1 MTITNTITVSEVLTY
16 KTKTEVFIDGDKAT
30 FSRLIDGKLRS
41 CEIND
46 ATMRGLT
53 NICKLDDNMFK
64 MICVD

>member
-1 MTITNTITVSEVLTY
+1 MLIINTITVSEVLTY
-16 KTKTEVFIDGDKAT
+16 KTKTEVFMDGDKAT
-30 FSRLIDGKLRS
+30 FSRLIDGKMYS
-41 CEIND
+41 CELDD